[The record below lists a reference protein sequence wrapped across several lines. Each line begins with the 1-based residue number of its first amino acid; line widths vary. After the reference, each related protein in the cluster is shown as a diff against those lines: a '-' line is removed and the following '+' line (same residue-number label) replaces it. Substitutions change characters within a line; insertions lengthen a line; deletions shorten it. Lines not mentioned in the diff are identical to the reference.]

1 MVRVFYLVGRTLI
14 QRWDC
19 RKLLRGIMF
28 GSKPLCH
35 TTRLEN
41 AGEQIMFGSTTIVL
55 HWPNIIRV
63 LGQEKVLTKKVVKKN
78 KKSLKNIWWNKKK
91 VIYLI

>member
-63 LGQEKVLTKKVVKKN
+63 LGQGESPHQKSREKK
-78 KKSLKNIWWNKKK
+78 
-91 VIYLI
+91 

>member
-1 MVRVFYLVGRTLI
+1 
-14 QRWDC
+14 
-19 RKLLRGIMF
+19 MF

-63 LGQEKVLTKKVVKKN
+63 LGQGESPHQKSREKK
-78 KKSLKNIWWNKKK
+78 
-91 VIYLI
+91 